1 LTLFSLTSLVKISQE
16 TFFLFLGTLMFGAA
30 GALILASIDQ
40 IPEQLIDNAAALGVI
55 ALLTA
60 LLFLADLLLSSR
72 RRRASKRPL
81 PPRSVPAT
89 TQTHHDPTHLG
100 HHQQYPPA
108 HTHHARPAYNPMF
121 ASLSEPRPLYR

>member
-1 LTLFSLTSLVKISQE
+1 
-16 TFFLFLGTLMFGAA
+16 MFGAA

-72 RRRASKRPL
+72 RRRASKRPP
-81 PPRSVPAT
+81 PPRSAPAA
-89 TQTHHDPTHLG
+89 TQTHDLRHPE
-100 HHQQYPPA
+100 HHQYPPA